1 VSEKTELKI
10 LEWVTSPGAREREK
24 GVELFIKT
32 YENKAKSWIIKK
44 GLKDFVEDIWMEAA
58 HLMIRAIQ
66 AGAYQKMPGVELYTY
81 FHKILSG
88 VHSKYYNRERKNK
101 QNVEIDVTDESLKEI
116 NTPESYLQ
124 LVELLAALE
133 YCLLQL
139 KPDERELLK
148 DKILKGKKLIDLVEK
163 YNLKTYNNAKQKYFK
178 LKKMLLNCLNTREI

>member
-1 VSEKTELKI
+1 MSEKTELKI

-44 GLKDFVEDIWMEAA
+44 GLKDFADDIWMEAA

-101 QNVEIDVTDESLKEI
+101 QNVEIDLTDESFKEI

-139 KPDERELLK
+139 KPDERGLLK

-178 LKKMLLNCLNTREI
+178 LKKMLLNCLNTKEI